1 MGLIGGQQHTEDDV
15 ATWGPGNFDND
26 AARDHLF
33 EMARGLAE
41 QIEQALEAA
50 TFLKLS
56 GQGSAEVAVL
66 LEPVLPN
73 VEVICVL
80 HETIGG
86 GFLPEPD
93 AVDEWQSRF
102 EQLCEANSAER
113 RDVIRATFERLRQL
127 AQQCWEE

>member
-1 MGLIGGQQHTEDDV
+1 V

-33 EMARGLAE
+33 EMAHGLAE

-50 TFLKLS
+50 TLQKLS
-56 GQGSAEVAVL
+56 GQGSVEQGEM
-66 LEPVLPN
+66 LEPILPN
-73 VEVICVL
+73 VEIICVL

-86 GFLPEPD
+86 GFLPEPES
-93 AVDEWQSRF
+93 VDDWESRF
-102 EQLCEANSAER
+102 EHLSDVASAER
-113 RDVIRATFERLRQL
+113 CDVIRATFERLRQL

>member
-1 MGLIGGQQHTEDDV
+1 M

-33 EMARGLAE
+33 ELTRKLAE

-56 GQGSAEVAVL
+56 GQGSVELAEM

-73 VEVICVL
+73 VEIICVL

-86 GFLPEPD
+86 GFLPEPES
-93 AVDEWQSRF
+93 VDDWESRF
-102 EQLCEANSAER
+102 EQLSEANSAER
-113 RDVIRATFERLRQL
+113 REVIRTTFERLRQL

>member
-1 MGLIGGQQHTEDDV
+1 MEDDV

-33 EMARGLAE
+33 EMARALAE
-41 QIEQALEAA
+41 QIEQALDSG
-50 TFLKLS
+50 TSIKLK
-56 GQGSAEVAVL
+56 GEWTAEFAVL

-86 GFLPEPD
+86 GFLPEPES
-93 AVDEWQSRF
+93 VDDWESRF
-102 EQLCEANSAER
+102 EQLSEASSAER
-113 RDVIRATFERLRQL
+113 REVIHATFERLRQL

>member
-1 MGLIGGQQHTEDDV
+1 MEGDV

-33 EMARGLAE
+33 EMARALAE

-56 GQGSAEVAVL
+56 GQGSAELAEM

-86 GFLPEPD
+86 SFLPEPE
-93 AVDEWQSRF
+93 AVDDWESRS
-102 EQLCEANSAER
+102 EQLSEVSSAER
-113 RDVIRATFERLRQL
+113 REVIRATFERLRQL